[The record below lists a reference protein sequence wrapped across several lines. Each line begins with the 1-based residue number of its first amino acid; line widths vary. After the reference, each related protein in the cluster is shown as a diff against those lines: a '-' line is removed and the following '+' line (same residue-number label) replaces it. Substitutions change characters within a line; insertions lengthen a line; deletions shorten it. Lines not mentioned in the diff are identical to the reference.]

1 MRGTPERRA
10 AYATEAR
17 LAREAFGLGRYDVA
31 MDHLERAH
39 VLGQPWAGP
48 HTWSH
53 WMMLRVGLAQRDWT
67 EVRGQAVRLA
77 MGGLLSWL
85 GLLPHGNT
93 GRARVPA
100 LKVMAPSREL
110 RHLVA
115 EP

>member
-1 MRGTPERRA
+1 MGGTSERWEGFQ
-10 AYATEAR
+10 TEAR
-17 LAREAFGLGRYDVA
+17 RAREAFGEGRYDVA

-53 WMMLRVGLAQRDWT
+53 WMMFRVGLAQRDWT
-67 EVRGQAVRLA
+67 EVCGQVLRLA
-77 MGGLLSWL
+77 MGGVLSWL
-85 GLLPHGNT
+85 QLLPHGNT

-100 LKVMAPSREL
+100 LKAMAPPQDL